1 MAPAT
6 SNRRTPP
13 AGKTWVR
20 VGAEGTRALVTWD
33 LDLSLRGPLVLPGSY
48 TGSLVI
54 ADSGTTPVTSKQ
66 TLTVFKDPNTT
77 GTDADVQAQGKLAR
91 TIRAEHDSIARMGDR
106 LEWGRKQVRDLTAQL
121 RDSSLVAD

>member
-48 TGSLVI
+48 TVSLVI

-66 TLTVFKDPNTT
+66 TLTVLNDPNTP
-77 GTDADVQAQGKLAR
+77 GTDADVQAQGKPAR
-91 TIRAEHDSIARMGDR
+91 AIHAEQDSVAPMVHPPV
-106 LEWGRKQVRDLTAQL
+106 WVRKQGHHLTAPL
-121 RDSSLVAD
+121 R